1 MVMTKMFT
9 KNLNSL
15 QCNMGRLFQSDKR
28 IFRSWEILVYF
39 LFCDCKPSFFLNV
52 IQVTS
57 PSPSP
62 RHRLP
67 MSTSQFY
74 TQRLEFPLFQNVYA
88 KRFGDRSVINFVVIN
103 QEESWS
109 NQLLMISK
117 LQACRGGTERPRG
130 YRLLPPPLLRRILK
144 SNVNQSFLSFV

>member
-1 MVMTKMFT
+1 MVTSKMLT
-9 KNLNSL
+9 KNHNSL

-28 IFRSWEILVYF
+28 IFRSWEIL
-39 LFCDCKPSFFLNV
+39 CISFFAIANQV
-52 IQVTS
+52 SFWTSFKSQVQVQAQVTT
-57 PSPSP
+57 SP

-109 NQLLMISK
+109 N
-117 LQACRGGTERPRG
+117 
-130 YRLLPPPLLRRILK
+130 
-144 SNVNQSFLSFV
+144 